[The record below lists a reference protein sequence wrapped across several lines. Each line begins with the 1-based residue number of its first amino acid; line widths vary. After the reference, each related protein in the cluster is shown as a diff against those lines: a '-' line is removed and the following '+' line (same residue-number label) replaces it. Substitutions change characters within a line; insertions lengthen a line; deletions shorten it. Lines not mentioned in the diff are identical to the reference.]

1 MARFYRKGK
10 VRYFMSIIK
19 HRKLRYQADIL
30 PLEPIGGT
38 ALVSAQ
44 NNTEIGT
51 CNSLDADV
59 EEDMTQ
65 VIYYVSDIH
74 IEHQIEVIGKPL
86 PEAREMILEKVNELV
101 NTVDEDKGTIL
112 IAGDVADSIEL
123 TDIFYDEL
131 NQRMLQTAN
140 GSDWRIIAVLGNH
153 ELWNA
158 SQRRWFKPNVNS
170 IIRGY
175 KKNVPVQLLEN
186 ELFVN
191 YKGKNEYII
200 DEKTILKANPDE
212 LTEFIMNST
221 LVILGGIGFSGLNP
235 IFNATNGLYRDVLTP
250 KEDADRTQRFSA
262 VYDKVLKC
270 AETKRVI
277 V

>member
-200 DEKTILKANPDE
+200 DEKTILKANPE
-212 LTEFIMNST
+212 
-221 LVILGGIGFSGLNP
+221 
-235 IFNATNGLYRDVLTP
+235 
-250 KEDADRTQRFSA
+250 
-262 VYDKVLKC
+262 
-270 AETKRVI
+270 
-277 V
+277 